1 MPLHPACWSFVRT
14 WEFRFFTWAYEQSFH
29 SRPASGLLLFIPG
42 IPALNT
48 ATRPATLFAP
58 LLRRSACTKRSKQ
71 EKCTPDSASRAARDV
86 PCASRQCRPL
96 TTVHPCADARR
107 SRSIAI
113 ALRVFPTLP
122 AMLGAAKGV
131 KIKSPEH
138 RSRARLWLWR
148 ARCALPGPLRCGE
161 AVEDKPEG
169 WARWIAPSS
178 PSAHGRAVGEPRSS
192 LANSEGR
199 SPESA
204 SPGCVSLG
212 YFSLHKQ
219 REVTRSTEG
228 RAKALVNQQS
238 RTAAHESC

>member
-29 SRPASGLLLFIPG
+29 SRPASGSLLF
-42 IPALNT
+42 
-48 ATRPATLFAP
+48 
-58 LLRRSACTKRSKQ
+58 ACTKRSNQ
-71 EKCTPDSASRAARDV
+71 EKCTPDPAPRAAHEV
-86 PCASRQCRPL
+86 PCASRLRRPL
-96 TTVHPCADARR
+96 TTAHPCAVVRR

-113 ALRVFPTLP
+113 ALRVSPAQP
-122 AMLGAAKGV
+122 AMLGAAKGAQDQA
-131 KIKSPEH
+131 
-138 RSRARLWLWR
+138 RSTVTLWHWR
-148 ARCALPGPLRCGE
+148 ARRALTGPLRCGE

-178 PSAHGRAVGEPRSS
+178 TSAQGCAVGEPRSS

-238 RTAAHESC
+238 RITAHESC